1 MGEVLARQEHKVVLR
16 VPRDRA
22 AEITGRLLADLPVL
36 DLTIE
41 DPPIED
47 VIKQV
52 FANGVERSS

>member
-1 MGEVLARQEHKVVLR
+1 MQEEHKVVLR
-16 VPRDRA
+16 VPRDRT

-47 VIKQV
+47 VIKRV
-52 FANGVERSS
+52 FADGVEQSS